1 MPGGVY
7 GALVGT
13 PGGIAELA
21 LLDDEGE
28 PDEVAGLAKIESGE
42 PEQVADPAWAKLA
55 GSVPSKI
62 WWAFCQ
68 CRVNFLRAAPCRPS
82 RSIGSRP
89 LSPA

>member
-42 PEQVADPAWAKLA
+42 PEML
-55 GSVPSKI
+55 
-62 WWAFCQ
+62 
-68 CRVNFLRAAPCRPS
+68 L
-82 RSIGSRP
+82 
-89 LSPA
+89 